1 MTNFRKLYFKLFA
14 AMADAVEL
22 MEKKKYDLAMQTL
35 IRAQQEAEERYI
47 SGEVN

>member
-22 MEKKKYDLAMQTL
+22 MEQKKYEQAMQTL